1 MYTPKGGFTKKVIV
15 VDCGVKLNQLR
26 YPHLLMIIIILITDA
41 DVYCD
46 AEYKLKSCLGITTS
60 TRMNGTVCL

>member
-26 YPHLLMIIIILITDA
+26 YHLLMEIIILITDA

-46 AEYKLKSCLGITTS
+46 AAYK
-60 TRMNGTVCL
+60 